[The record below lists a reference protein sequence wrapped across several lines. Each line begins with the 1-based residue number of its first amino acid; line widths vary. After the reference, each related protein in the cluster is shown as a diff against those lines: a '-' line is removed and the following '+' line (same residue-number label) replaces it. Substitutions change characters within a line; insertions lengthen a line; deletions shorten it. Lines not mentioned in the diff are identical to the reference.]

1 MEVSM
6 TNHEIRQCARRCIE
20 KFETDSCE
28 QDCLTCRYN
37 VHNYDA
43 DREKAQSL
51 FEYEYKAWRKE
62 QEDKIVK
69 RTIFVLAAA
78 VVLLVSIYARQPDKN
93 MNVMAALERTEETI
107 RDVNGDGLIN
117 CIDYAVRFYEI
128 VPGTKIYRSND
139 PAFNH
144 LFVLAY
150 DDKRGGYQFIEPQHH
165 QDDKYLMRQVW
176 GHEIMDSVH
185 IYEEKS
191 WEKFAQFVEW

>member
-1 MEVSM
+1 
-6 TNHEIRQCARRCIE
+6 
-20 KFETDSCE
+20 
-28 QDCLTCRYN
+28 
-37 VHNYDA
+37 
-43 DREKAQSL
+43 
-51 FEYEYKAWRKE
+51 
-62 QEDKIVK
+62 
-69 RTIFVLAAA
+69 
-78 VVLLVSIYARQPDKN
+78 
-93 MNVMAALERTEETI
+93 MAALERTEETI

-150 DDKRGGYQFIEPQHH
+150 DDKCGGYQFIEPQHY